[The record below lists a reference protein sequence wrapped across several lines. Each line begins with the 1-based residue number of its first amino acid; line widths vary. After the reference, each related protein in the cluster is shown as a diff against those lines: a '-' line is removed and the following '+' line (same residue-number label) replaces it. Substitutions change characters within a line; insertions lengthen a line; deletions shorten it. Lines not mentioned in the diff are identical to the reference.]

1 MRVQRPNSMKKARSP
16 MLLAVLLLVMA
27 LAACAA
33 NPRSDAPDREPTTVR
48 VDNRAWT
55 EMTLYAVA
63 SGQRVRLGTVGGT
76 STAVLRIPPGV
87 VGQGRTLTFLAD
99 PLGSSRTSTSFEI
112 FVTPGEQ
119 ITITIPPGAG

>member
-1 MRVQRPNSMKKARSP
+1 
-16 MLLAVLLLVMA
+16 MA
-27 LAACAA
+27 LSACAA
-33 NPRSDAPDREPTTVR
+33 NPRTDAPDREPTTVR

-87 VGQGRTLTFLAD
+87 VGQGRNLTFLAD

-112 FVTPGEQ
+112 FVRPGEQ
-119 ITITIPPGAG
+119 VTLTIPPGAG